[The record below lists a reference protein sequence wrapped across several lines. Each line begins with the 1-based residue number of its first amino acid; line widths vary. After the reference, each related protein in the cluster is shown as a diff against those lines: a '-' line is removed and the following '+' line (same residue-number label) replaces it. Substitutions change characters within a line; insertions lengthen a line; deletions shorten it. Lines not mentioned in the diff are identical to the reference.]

1 MCHEG
6 STKKGCRDPRY
17 LDQFMLWTCL
27 WICPLWGDCKSGSP
41 GPLPFGAEDQLVNAH
56 GVVVEALCACCLG
69 PQKWGPPAPNG
80 LSVGSPPLK
89 P

>member
-17 LDQFMLWTCL
+17 LDQFMSWTWL

-41 GPLPFGAEDQLVNAH
+41 GPLTFEVEDQLVNPP
-56 GVVVEALCACCLG
+56 GVVGEALCACYLR
-69 PQKWGPPAPNG
+69 P
-80 LSVGSPPLK
+80 
-89 P
+89 